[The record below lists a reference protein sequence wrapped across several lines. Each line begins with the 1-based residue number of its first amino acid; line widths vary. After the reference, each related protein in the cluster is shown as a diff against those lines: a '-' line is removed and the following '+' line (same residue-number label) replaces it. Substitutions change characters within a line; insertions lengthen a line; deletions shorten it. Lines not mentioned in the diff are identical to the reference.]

1 MFSNDEGSI
10 QKRNILY
17 RVLFEK
23 LHLVGLWTNGEV
35 IIMWFDHLIER
46 KTECIKNGP
55 FKVMKLI

>member
-1 MFSNDEGSI
+1 MFSRDEGRI

-35 IIMWFDHLIER
+35 IIMWFDHFIKR
-46 KTECIKNGP
+46 KTEGLNKGP
-55 FKVMKLI
+55 YNVMKLI